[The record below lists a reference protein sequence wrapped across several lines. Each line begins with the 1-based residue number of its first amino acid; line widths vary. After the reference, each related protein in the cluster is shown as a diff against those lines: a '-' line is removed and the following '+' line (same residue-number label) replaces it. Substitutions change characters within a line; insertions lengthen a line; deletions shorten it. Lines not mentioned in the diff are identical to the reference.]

1 MLKLVLSSDPTVRM
15 ILVAGPDTTNLQG
28 FSLRV
33 TAHPTPPGIQNSKVK
48 IFSIVIIDSHQ
59 LVPPDIQLWFDSLW

>member
-1 MLKLVLSSDPTVRM
+1 M

-33 TAHPTPPGIQNSKVK
+33 TAHPTPPGIQNSKVN
-48 IFSIVIIDSHQ
+48 IFCIFTSDIHQ
-59 LVPPDIQLWFDSLW
+59 LVPPDIQNCEAHLV